1 MKIVELQR
9 GQLFVAPLLGGGFAY
24 GCVTR
29 PHDKKFP
36 STLVAVYDIW
46 TEAEAVPE
54 NLESRSIVMN
64 DLLAGACFDTELPVS
79 IGGRMR
85 PVAGTRWRVI
95 PGRLASV
102 VPPVAQRYYR
112 MGGPPRSYTRFDI
125 LGDEG
130 VTPVTPEEAARLPIW
145 EDEWPGET
153 TARIEV
159 AVKRLATTP
168 DEIVEAWVQRESKR
182 R

>member
-24 GCVTR
+24 GCVMR

-36 STLVAVYDIW
+36 LNLAAIYDTW
-46 TEAEAVPE
+46 TETEEVPADLE
-54 NLESRSIVMN
+54 NRVVLLN
-64 DLLAGACFDTELPVS
+64 DLLFGACFDLDLRVPV
-79 IGGRMR
+79 GDGVR
-85 PVAGTRWRVI
+85 PVPRTRWRVI
-95 PGRLASV
+95 PGRVAAT
-102 VPPVAQRYYR
+102 VPPVVQRYYR
-112 MGGPPRSYTRFDI
+112 MGGPPRGYTRFDI

-130 VTPVTPEEAARLPIW
+130 VTPVTPEEASALPVFASQW
-145 EDEWPGET
+145 DGYT
-153 TARIEV
+153 TAIVEV